1 MKRALFFLFALV
13 CVSSCS
19 DGKDVAAEK
28 KSANTGQC
36 VPSEKN
42 PTLGLAAIT
51 DKDRVRVWDDA
62 STTESRDLEQIA
74 DDPYANNTGYDFT
87 VVESVALSTK
97 NCKIFVGACCE
108 PVSGITF
115 YEGENKGEWL
125 QLTGHLPAI
134 SPDGERLALV
144 GYEEL
149 TVSSVD
155 TPDKVSTTIGLP
167 KADVATMYQ
176 TAWLNDD
183 QVAVSGFTSKGAF
196 VWIATISEGTLRPA
210 QLITADVNWQSEN
223 LWRVGLVGVDEN
235 KNLVTRVIGT
245 DGDDILQFRD
255 AESFETR
262 STSNVSDTTV
272 TYTINGARRAAVD
285 EKGVLNV
292 WWGTGSPLPIGDD
305 YSWAG

>member
-13 CVSSCS
+13 CVASCS
-19 DGKDVAAEK
+19 NSNDVATEK
-28 KSANTGQC
+28 KVENSGRC
-36 VPSEKN
+36 MPSKEN

-51 DKDRVRVWDDA
+51 DKYRVRVWDDA
-62 STTESRDLEQIA
+62 KATEARELEQIA
-74 DDPYANNTGYDFT
+74 DDPYSNNTGYDLT
-87 VVESVALSTK
+87 VVESVALSGK

-125 QLTGHLPAI
+125 QLTGHLPTI

-155 TPDKVSTTIGLP
+155 APDKVSTTIGLP
-167 KADVATMYQ
+167 KADEATMYQ
-176 TAWLNDD
+176 TAWLNGD
-183 QVAVSGFTSKGAF
+183 QVAVSGFTSQGAL
-196 VWIATISEGTLRPA
+196 VWIATISKGTLRPA
-210 QLITADVNWQSEN
+210 QLITDEMNWGHDN

-245 DGDDILQFRD
+245 EGNDILQFRD
-255 AESFETR
+255 AGSFEIR
-262 STSNVSDTTV
+262 STQNISDTIV
-272 TYTINGARRAAVD
+272 TYIINGDRRATVD
-285 EKGVLNV
+285 KEGVLSV
-292 WWGTGSPLPIGDD
+292 WWGTGSPLQIGSD

>member
-1 MKRALFFLFALV
+1 MKRALFFLFSLV
-13 CVSSCS
+13 CVASCS
-19 DGKDVAAEK
+19 NSNDVATEK
-28 KSANTGQC
+28 KVENAGRC
-36 VPSEKN
+36 APSEEI

-51 DKDRVRVWDDA
+51 DKYRVRVWDDA
-62 STTESRDLEQIA
+62 TTTESRDLEQIA
-74 DDPYANNTGYDFT
+74 DDPYANTTGYDLT

-134 SPDGERLALV
+134 SPNGGLLALV

-176 TAWLNDD
+176 TTWLNDD

-196 VWIATISEGTLRPA
+196 VWIATISDRTLRPA
-210 QLITADVNWQSEN
+210 QLITTDVTWQSEN
-223 LWRVGLVGVDEN
+223 LWRVGLVGVDERD
-235 KNLVTRVIGT
+235 NLVTRIIGT
-245 DGDDILQFRD
+245 EENDILQFRD
-255 AESFETR
+255 PESFETL
-262 STSNVSDTTV
+262 STSNISDTTV
-272 TYTINGARRAAVD
+272 TYTINGNRRATVD
-285 EKGVLNV
+285 KEGLLSV
-292 WWGTGSPLPIGDD
+292 WWGTSSSLPIGND
-305 YSWAG
+305 YNWAG

>member
-74 DDPYANNTGYDFT
+74 DDPDAKNTGYDFT
-87 VVESVALSTK
+87 VVESVTLSTK

-223 LWRVGLVGVDEN
+223 LWRVGLVGVDERN
-235 KNLVTRVIGT
+235 NLVTRVIGT
-245 DGDDILQFRD
+245 EGNDILQFRD
-255 AESFETR
+255 PESFETL
-262 STSNVSDTTV
+262 STSNISDTTV
-272 TYTINGARRAAVD
+272 TYTINGNRRASVD
-285 EKGVLNV
+285 KEGVLRV
-292 WWGTGSPLPIGDD
+292 WWGTGSPLQIGDN
-305 YSWAG
+305 YNWAG

>member
-13 CVSSCS
+13 CVASCS
-19 DGKDVAAEK
+19 NSKDVAADK
-28 KSANTGQC
+28 KVATTRQC

-51 DKDRVRVWDDA
+51 DKYRVRVWDDA
-62 STTESRDLEQIA
+62 TKTESRELEQIA
-74 DDPYANNTGYDFT
+74 DDPYSNNTGYDLT
-87 VVESVALSTK
+87 VVESVAISAK

-125 QLTGHLPAI
+125 QLTGHLPTI

-155 TPDKVSTTIGLP
+155 APDKVSTTIGLP
-167 KADVATMYQ
+167 KADEATMYQ
-176 TAWLNDD
+176 TAWLNGN
-183 QVAVSGFTSKGAF
+183 QVAVSGFNSKGAS

-210 QLITADVNWQSEN
+210 ELITGEMNWGHDN

-235 KNLVTRVIGT
+235 DSLVTRVIGT
-245 DGDDILQFRD
+245 EGNDVLQFRD
-255 AESFETR
+255 AESFEIR
-262 STSNVSDTTV
+262 STQNISDTIV
-272 TYTINGARRAAVD
+272 TYTINGARHATVD
-285 EKGVLNV
+285 KEGVLSV
-292 WWGTGSPLPIGDD
+292 WWGTGSPLQIGND

>member
-1 MKRALFFLFALV
+1 MKRALFFLFSLV
-13 CVSSCS
+13 CVASCS
-19 DGKDVAAEK
+19 NSKDVAAEK
-28 KSANTGQC
+28 KAANTGQC
-36 VPSEKN
+36 VPSEEN

-51 DKDRVRVWDDA
+51 DKYRVRVWDDA
-62 STTESRDLEQIA
+62 ATTESRDLEQIA
-74 DDPYANNTGYDFT
+74 DDPYANTTGYDLT

-149 TVSSVD
+149 TIASVD
-155 TPDKVSTTIGLP
+155 FPDKVSTTIGLP
-167 KADVATMYQ
+167 KADIATMYQ
-176 TAWLNDD
+176 TAWLNGD

-196 VWIATISEGTLRPA
+196 VWIATISDGTLRPA
-210 QLITADVNWQSEN
+210 QLITADVTWQSEN

-235 KNLVTRVIGT
+235 NALVTRVIGT
-245 DGDDILQFRD
+245 EGNDILQFRD
-255 AESFETR
+255 PDSIEIL
-262 STSNVSDTTV
+262 SNVDIPDTSV
-272 TYTINGARRAAVD
+272 SYIINGARRATVD
-285 EKGVLNV
+285 RKGALSV
-292 WWGTGSPLPIGDD
+292 WWGTSSPLQIGND
-305 YSWAG
+305 YNWAG

>member
-1 MKRALFFLFALV
+1 MKRALFLLCALV
-13 CVSSCS
+13 FVSSCTN
-19 DGKDVAAEK
+19 GNDVAVK
-28 KSANTGQC
+28 KEVANTGRC
-36 VPSEKN
+36 APSEEN

-51 DKDRVRVWDDA
+51 DSYRVRVWDD
-62 STTESRDLEQIA
+62 STTTESRDLEQIA
-74 DDPYANNTGYDFT
+74 DDPYANNTGYDLT
-87 VVESVALSTK
+87 VVESVSLSTRD
-97 NCKIFVGACCE
+97 CKIFVGACCE

-134 SPDGERLALV
+134 SPNGGLLALV

-155 TPDKVSTTIGLP
+155 APDKVSTAIELP
-167 KADVATMYQ
+167 KSDVATMYQ

-183 QVAVSGFTSKGAF
+183 QVAVSGFTSQGAL
-196 VWIATISEGTLRPA
+196 VWIATISDGTLQPA
-210 QLITADVNWQSEN
+210 QLITDEMNWGHEN

-245 DGDDILQFRD
+245 EGNDVLQFRD
-255 AESFETR
+255 AESFEPR
-262 STSNVSDTTV
+262 STSNISDTTV
-272 TYTINGARRAAVD
+272 TYTIKGARRVAID
-285 EKGVLNV
+285 IEGVLSV

>member
-13 CVSSCS
+13 SVSSCS
-19 DGKDVAAEK
+19 NSNDVAAEK
-28 KSANTGQC
+28 KAVNTGQC
-36 VPSEKN
+36 VPSEEN

-51 DKDRVRVWDDA
+51 DKYRVRVWDDA
-62 STTESRDLEQIA
+62 LATEARELEQIA
-74 DDPYANNTGYDFT
+74 DDPYSNNTGYDLT
-87 VVESVALSTK
+87 VVESAALSTRD
-97 NCKIFVGACCE
+97 CKIFVGACCE

-115 YEGENKGEWL
+115 YEGKNKGEWL

-155 TPDKVSTTIGLP
+155 APDKILTTIGLP
-167 KADVATMYQ
+167 KSDVATMYQ

-183 QVAVSGFTSKGAF
+183 QVAVSGFTSQGALL
-196 VWIATISEGTLRPA
+196 WIATISKGTLRPA
-210 QLITADVNWQSEN
+210 QLITDEMNWGHEN

-235 KNLVTRVIGT
+235 KNIVTRVIGT
-245 DGDDILQFRD
+245 DGNDILQFRD

-262 STSNVSDTTV
+262 STSNISDTLS
-272 TYTINGARRAAVD
+272 TYTINGARRVTVD
-285 EKGVLNV
+285 QEGVLSV
-292 WWGTGSPLPIGDD
+292 WWGTRSPLPIGDD

>member
-1 MKRALFFLFALV
+1 MKRALFLLCALV
-13 CVSSCS
+13 FVSSCS
-19 DGKDVAAEK
+19 NSNDVAAEK
-28 KSANTGQC
+28 KMENSGRC
-36 VPSEKN
+36 EPSEEN

-51 DKDRVRVWDDA
+51 DKYRVRVWDDA
-62 STTESRDLEQIA
+62 LATEARELEQIA
-74 DDPYANNTGYDFT
+74 DDPYSNNMGYDLT

-97 NCKIFVGACCE
+97 DCKIFVGACCE

-115 YEGENKGEWL
+115 YEGENKDEWL
-125 QLTGHLPAI
+125 QLVGHLPAI

-155 TPDKVSTTIGLP
+155 APDKVLTTIGLP

-196 VWIATISEGTLRPA
+196 VWIASISEGTLRPA
-210 QLITADVNWQSEN
+210 QLITNEINWESKN
-223 LWRVGLVGVDEN
+223 LWRVGLVGTDEN

-245 DGDDILQFRD
+245 EGNDILQFRD

-262 STSNVSDTTV
+262 STSNISDTIV
-272 TYTINGARRAAVD
+272 TYIINGARRATVNKA
-285 EKGVLNV
+285 GVLNV
-292 WWGTGSPLPIGDD
+292 WWGTGSPLQIGDD
-305 YSWAG
+305 YNWAG

>member
-1 MKRALFFLFALV
+1 MKRGLFLLFSLV
-13 CVSSCS
+13 CIASCS
-19 DGKDVAAEK
+19 NGNDVAAEK
-28 KSANTGQC
+28 KVENAGRC
-36 VPSEKN
+36 APSEEN

-51 DKDRVRVWDDA
+51 DKYRVRVWDDA
-62 STTESRDLEQIA
+62 TTTESRDLEQIA
-74 DDPYANNTGYDFT
+74 DDPYANSTGYDLT

-115 YEGENKGEWL
+115 YEGDNKGEWL

-149 TVSSVD
+149 TIASVD
-155 TPDKVSTTIGLP
+155 SPDKVSTTIGLP

-176 TAWLNDD
+176 SAWLNGD

-223 LWRVGLVGVDEN
+223 LWRVGLVGVDERN
-235 KNLVTRVIGT
+235 YLVTRVIGT
-245 DGDDILQFRD
+245 EGNDILQFRD
-255 AESFETR
+255 PESFETL
-262 STSNVSDTTV
+262 STSNISDTTV
-272 TYTINGARRAAVD
+272 TYAINGNRRATVD
-285 EKGVLNV
+285 RKGALSV
-292 WWGTGSPLPIGDD
+292 WWGTGSPLQIGDN
-305 YSWAG
+305 YNWAG

>member
-13 CVSSCS
+13 SVSSCS
-19 DGKDVAAEK
+19 NSNDVGAEK
-28 KSANTGQC
+28 KAVNTGQC
-36 VPSEKN
+36 VPSEEN
-42 PTLGLAAIT
+42 PPLGLAAIT
-51 DKDRVRVWDDA
+51 DKYRVRVWDDA
-62 STTESRDLEQIA
+62 LATEARELEQIA
-74 DDPYANNTGYDFT
+74 DDPYSNNTGYDLT
-87 VVESVALSTK
+87 VVESAALSTRD
-97 NCKIFVGACCE
+97 CKIFVGACCE

-115 YEGENKGEWL
+115 YEGKNKGEWL

-155 TPDKVSTTIGLP
+155 APDKVSTTIGLP

-183 QVAVSGFTSKGAF
+183 QVAVSGFTSQGAL
-196 VWIATISEGTLRPA
+196 VWIATISKGTLRPA
-210 QLITADVNWQSEN
+210 QLITDEMNWGHEN

-235 KNLVTRVIGT
+235 KNIVTRVIGT
-245 DGDDILQFRD
+245 EGNDILQFRD
-255 AESFETR
+255 AESFEIR
-262 STSNVSDTTV
+262 STSNISDTIV
-272 TYTINGARRAAVD
+272 TYIINGDRRATVD
-285 EKGVLNV
+285 KEGVLSV
-292 WWGTGSPLPIGDD
+292 WWGTGSPLQIGSD